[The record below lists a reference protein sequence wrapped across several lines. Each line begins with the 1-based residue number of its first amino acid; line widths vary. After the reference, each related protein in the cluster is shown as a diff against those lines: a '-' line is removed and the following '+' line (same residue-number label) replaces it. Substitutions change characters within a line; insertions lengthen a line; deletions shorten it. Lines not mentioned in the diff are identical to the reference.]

1 MIALQLDGE
10 EPGGNFILSDRM
22 RSQVIST
29 QWRQR
34 QCHLRYGR
42 IGRSSIK
49 RNKGYNG
56 GLKRKPSVGPTW
68 LEAGEKEKLAG
79 REENEHGL

>member
-1 MIALQLDGE
+1 MATKTVSSSVRE
-10 EPGGNFILSDRM
+10 
-22 RSQVIST
+22 
-29 QWRQR
+29 
-34 QCHLRYGR
+34 

-79 REENEHGL
+79 REENEHGYDHEKRSGNSRARPCPLLG